1 MSASPIR
8 LLMTIVQDILV
19 MIAVLLAVALVVA
32 FFGGLRDTGAGQGVL
47 RVASCVTVPFGVG
60 SIDSSFGGVFL
71 ADAAVT
77 LVLVLLA
84 DWLVMSLRER
94 L

>member
-1 MSASPIR
+1 
-8 LLMTIVQDILV
+8 MTIVAGILV
-19 MIAVLLAVALVVA
+19 VVAVLLAVALVVA

-47 RVASCVTVPFGVG
+47 RIASYVTAPFGVG
-60 SIDSSFGGVFL
+60 AINTSFGGVFL

-77 LVLVLLA
+77 LVIVLLA
-84 DWLVMSLRER
+84 DWLVMGLREH